1 MTHLALIIEDDADLG
16 AIFSEALQV
25 AGFATETIRRGDTAM
40 ARLGEVIP
48 EVVILDLHLPGV
60 DGKALMKHIREDA
73 RLAHTQIVVASADAA
88 LAQALE
94 INADFTLLKPI
105 SFSQLRDLAKRLLP
119 VTAEGE

>member
-1 MTHLALIIEDDADLG
+1 MTHLALIIEDEDDLS

-25 AGFATETIRRGDTAM
+25 AGFTTEAIKRGDTAM
-40 ARLGEVIP
+40 ARLTEVVP
-48 EVVILDLHLPGV
+48 EVVVLDLHLPGV
-60 DGKALMKHIREDA
+60 DGKDLMKHIREDA

-94 INADFTLLKPI
+94 VNADLTLLKPI

-119 VTAEGE
+119 ATAEGE

>member
-1 MTHLALIIEDDADLG
+1 MTHLALIIEDEADLS

-25 AGFATETIRRGDTAM
+25 AGFTTEAIKRGDTALV
-40 ARLGEVIP
+40 RLSEVVP

-60 DGKALMKHIREDA
+60 DGKALMKHIRDDA

-88 LAQALE
+88 LSQALE
-94 INADFTLLKPI
+94 INADFTFLKPI

-119 VTAEGE
+119 ATAESE